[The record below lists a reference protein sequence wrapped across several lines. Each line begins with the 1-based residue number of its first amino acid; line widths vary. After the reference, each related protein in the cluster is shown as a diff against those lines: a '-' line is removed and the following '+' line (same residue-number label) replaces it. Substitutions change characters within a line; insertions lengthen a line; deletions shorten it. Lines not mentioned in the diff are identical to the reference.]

1 MGDSLTFRRIID
13 SYRHW
18 DNLSAVPC
26 GKYKQLQ
33 LGLISR
39 GHKGGTAYS
48 VQGIGSESCL
58 GVLKPSACLHHEPE
72 IGEFVCESVFPGHVF
87 RADVPASD
95 YYGLRVLPHCFKKKR
110 DVLRKM
116 LTVRINGNHMCET
129 LFRRLSEA
137 ALEGM
142 AFAAVADVPYDT
154 QSCNGPASPF
164 RP

>member
-72 IGEFVCESVFPGHVF
+72 IGEFVGKGICLRHVLVF
-87 RADVPASD
+87 
-95 YYGLRVLPHCFKKKR
+95 
-110 DVLRKM
+110 
-116 LTVRINGNHMCET
+116 
-129 LFRRLSEA
+129 
-137 ALEGM
+137 
-142 AFAAVADVPYDT
+142 
-154 QSCNGPASPF
+154 
-164 RP
+164 